1 MTKQLDEIGKVL
13 SAARRAA
20 VKYKELTGKPLGI
33 TGEVAEYEAAR
44 LLGLTLTEARQ
55 PGFDARD
62 KNKKRIQIKGRV
74 IGPNAKSGQR
84 IGTIKLDKPW
94 DSVML
99 VLLDEKLRP
108 TEIYKAGRRAVTTSL
123 TKPGSKARNER
134 GQLSSSQ
141 FKSIGRRVW
150 PE

>member
-44 LLGLTLTEARQ
+44 LLGLILTEARQ
-55 PGFDARD
+55 PGFDAWD

-108 TEIYKAGRRAVTTSL
+108 TEIYKAGRTAVRTAL

-134 GQLSSSQ
+134 GQLSASQ
-141 FKSIGRRVW
+141 FKSIGRRIW
-150 PE
+150 SE